1 MDIRH
6 GDYELRPYNDSCF
19 CVYRVMPEGYETKSP
34 LPRADD
40 GRYLRSMEKYPV
52 SIADGLR
59 IVRRLVLADGGET
72 VGLDAAIALIERADR
87 DFERTAR

>member
-1 MDIRH
+1 
-6 GDYELRPYNDSCF
+6 
-19 CVYRVMPEGYETKSP
+19 
-34 LPRADD
+34 
-40 GRYLRSMEKYPV
+40 MEKYPV

-87 DFERTAR
+87 DFERTAREIEKMMGRK